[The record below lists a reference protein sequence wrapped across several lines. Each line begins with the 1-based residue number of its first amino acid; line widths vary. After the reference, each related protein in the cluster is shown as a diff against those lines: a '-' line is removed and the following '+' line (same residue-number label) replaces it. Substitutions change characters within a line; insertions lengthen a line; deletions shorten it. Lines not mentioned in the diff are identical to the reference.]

1 MIPAV
6 KHPIEPICLLEE
18 GGKNSVDK
26 KKTSTFLILVEC
38 FLSNCMEGTK
48 VKGPTSL
55 KYPWEKKKKNV
66 DDFRWYTSVWSDNK
80 LYDREEMLLDIS

>member
-18 GGKNSVDK
+18 GAKNSVDK
-26 KKTSTFLILVEC
+26 KNINIFNSCGVFSKQLYGRDKSKR
-38 FLSNCMEGTK
+38 SNIAQIP
-48 VKGPTSL
+48 VR
-55 KYPWEKKKKNV
+55 KKKKNV

>member
-26 KKTSTFLILVEC
+26 KKNINIFNSCGVFSKQLYGRDKSKR
-38 FLSNCMEGTK
+38 SNIAQIP
-48 VKGPTSL
+48 VR
-55 KYPWEKKKKNV
+55 KKKKMLMILDGILV
-66 DDFRWYTSVWSDNK
+66 CGAITSYTTEK
-80 LYDREEMLLDIS
+80 RCF